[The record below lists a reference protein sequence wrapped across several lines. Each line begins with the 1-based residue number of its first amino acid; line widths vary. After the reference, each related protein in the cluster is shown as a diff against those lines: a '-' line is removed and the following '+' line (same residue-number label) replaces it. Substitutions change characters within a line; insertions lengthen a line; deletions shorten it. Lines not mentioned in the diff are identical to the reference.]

1 MKTYFD
7 FPVWDKNSNGGY
19 VAVVMSVY
27 TTKFGIPENFYIERM
42 GTTPGSE
49 WFLELPEEEQKNK
62 IKFWWENKSVSYVT
76 DPELFLERANK
87 PWAVKRTAT
96 PMWVKYDWDAKPSGK
111 GF

>member
-1 MKTYFD
+1 MMTYFD
-7 FPVWDKNSNGGY
+7 FPVWDENSNGGY

-27 TTKFGIPENFYIERM
+27 TVKYGIPNNFSIAKI

-62 IKFWWENKSVSYVT
+62 IKFWWENKTGSYVT
-76 DPELFLERANK
+76 EPELFLERANK

-96 PMWVKYDWDAKPSGK
+96 PMWVKYGWDAKPGK
-111 GF
+111 GGF